1 MTDKSVLVIDT
12 PENCYECPLVN
23 YKHCNANYFVRRNH
37 GGNIPYNFSNEY
49 IHEQGRQTWCPLR
62 PLPQKIDLEKQ
73 DEIDFETSIDEPY
86 LADKIIESQGYKRTG
101 ATSDIYIS
109 WNACIDEILGD
120 CDEE

>member
-1 MTDKSVLVIDT
+1 MKDKSVLVIDT
-12 PENCYECPLVN
+12 PESCEECRL
-23 YKHCNANYFVRRNH
+23 KYFDSGDDAYF
-37 GGNIPYNFSNEY
+37 GGGTERCVIDGSE
-49 IHEQGRQTWCPLR
+49 ISISGRYDDCPLR

-109 WNACIDEILGD
+109 WNACLKEITGD

>member
-1 MTDKSVLVIDT
+1 MKVFLIVDLPDGEDI
-12 PENCYECPLVN
+12 NECVADMFIHDLN
-23 YKHCNANYFVRRNH
+23 VR
-37 GGNIPYNFSNEY
+37 GIAKYNDV
-49 IHEQGRQTWCPLR
+49 PLR

-109 WNACIDEILGD
+109 WNACLDEILGD